1 MASFLILHGYQG
13 SGPQHWQ
20 SWLAGRL
27 RSAGEQ
33 VAYPDLP
40 SPDAP
45 ELAAWRAALEREL
58 RALPGEPVV
67 VCHSLACVLWLHH
80 CAQPVPEGGRAAR
93 VLLVAPPSMAGAPR
107 AILPFFPVPLDAG
120 AVAGA
125 ATETH
130 LVCAP
135 DDPYCPEGAAA
146 VYGAALGLPTHVLPG
161 AAHVNVE
168 TGFGP
173 WPEVEAWCLGLD
185 GRDGLGREER
195 G

>member
-1 MASFLILHGYQG
+1 VASFLILHGYQG

-27 RSAGEQ
+27 RSAGEP

-45 ELAAWRAALEREL
+45 ELAAWRTALEREL

-80 CAQPVPEGGRAAR
+80 CAQPVLEGGRAAR
-93 VLLVAPPSMAGAPR
+93 VLLVAPPSAAGAPR
-107 AILPFFPVPLDAG
+107 AILPFFPVPLDAA

-125 ATETH
+125 AAETH

-135 DDPYCPEGAAA
+135 DDPYCPEDAAA
-146 VYGAALGLPTHVLPG
+146 LYGAALGLPTHVLPD
-161 AAHVNVE
+161 AAHVNPE
-168 TGFGP
+168 SGFGP
-173 WPEVEAWCLGLD
+173 WPAVEAWCLEPGSID
-185 GRDGLGREER
+185 NR

>member
-1 MASFLILHGYQG
+1 VTSFLILHGYQG
-13 SGPQHWQ
+13 SGPEHWQ
-20 SWLAGRL
+20 SWLAERL
-27 RSAGEQ
+27 RRAGAT
-33 VAYPDLP
+33 VAYPELP

-45 ELAAWRAALEREL
+45 TLPAWRAALEHEL
-58 RALPGEPVV
+58 RAVPGDPVV

-80 CAQPVPEGGRAAR
+80 CAQPVLEGGCAAR
-93 VLLVAPPSMAGAPR
+93 VLLVAPPSATGAPR

-125 ATETH
+125 AGETH
-130 LVCAP
+130 LVCAT

-146 VYGAALGLPTHVLPG
+146 LYGEPLGLPTHVLPG

-173 WPEVEAWCLGLD
+173 WPEVEAWCLD
-185 GRDGLGREER
+185 RRDGLGREEGR
-195 G
+195 